1 MIALIIDLLFPDEK
15 MLQAIRSQTGS
26 WVVKAF
32 LILIALSFA
41 VWGVGDFVSARIQAD
56 DRPIEVGD
64 ASISAVDM
72 SREIRQETTRMAPLF
87 NGQLT
92 PELMRQFGLVD
103 QVVNRLVAQ
112 TAVDALALELGIAAG
127 DGVIGKQLA
136 AEPAFHDASGKFD
149 PNVFAAVLRNGGMS
163 ESGYLDILRQDIRRR
178 QLVTAATIGVQ
189 PPAGLVDKL
198 FAYRNEQRV
207 AETLTLT
214 ADKLPTVADPTEAEL
229 QKYYET
235 NAERY
240 RAPEYRKIVAV
251 NLAPA
256 LLARDASIG
265 EESLR
270 SAYDERLDDYTVP
283 GRRKLTQLLF
293 DTEENATAAHA
304 QLSEG
309 RDFDALSKEAAGSS
323 GAIDLGWVTR
333 NDLLSDAVAD
343 SAFAAPQGG
352 FSEPVK
358 SDFGWHVFR
367 VDEREDQSV
376 RPFEEV
382 RDDIEKQ
389 LALDKATEDGFDLA
403 NKLEDAVGAG
413 ASLEDAGRQIGVEPI
428 IIDSVGQNG
437 TSPAGESLVE
447 KFQLSRPFLTT
458 AFETEPGKTSILT
471 EAPDSGFFMLRV
483 DAITESRVKDLSEV
497 QDQVVADWKGEKVE
511 EGLEKLAAE
520 IADRLKNGEAM
531 SEVSKAYDLPVTQ
544 SQAFVR
550 ETGEPTA
557 NIGPALSAQI
567 FALEVNGVATAP
579 GEGGLTVARLAEIR
593 PAVQD
598 ETRHTALTQQVSAQ
612 LQSDVIEQLTADL
625 RARFGVTVNRE
636 MIDQLY

>member
-1 MIALIIDLLFPDEK
+1 MIAPIIDLLFPDEK

-214 ADKLPTVADPTEAEL
+214 ADKLPAVADPTEAEL

-270 SAYDERLDDYTVP
+270 AAYDERLDDYTVP

-403 NKLEDAVGAG
+403 NKLEDAVGSG

-447 KFQLSRPFLTT
+447 QFQLSRPFLTT

-497 QDQVVADWKGEKVE
+497 QDQAVADWKGEKVE

-520 IADRLKNGEAM
+520 IAGRLKNGEAM
-531 SEVSKAYDLPVTQ
+531 SEVSKAYDLPVTK

>member
-1 MIALIIDLLFPDEK
+1 

-64 ASISAVDM
+64 ASISAVDL
-72 SREIRQETTRMAPLF
+72 SREIRQETVRMAPLF

-112 TAVDALALELGIAAG
+112 TAIDALAIELGIAAG
-127 DGVIGKQLA
+127 DGVIGQQLA
-136 AEPAFHDASGKFD
+136 AEPAFHNASGKFD
-149 PNVFAAVLRNGGMS
+149 PNVFAAVLRNSGMS
-163 ESGYLDILRQDIRRR
+163 ESSYLDILRQDIRRR
-178 QLVTAATIGVQ
+178 QLVTATTVGVQ
-189 PPAGLVDKL
+189 PPSALVDKL

-207 AETLTLT
+207 AETITLT
-214 ADKLPTVADPTEAEL
+214 ADKLPPVAEPTEAEL
-229 QKYYET
+229 QKFYET

-240 RAPEYRKIVAV
+240 RAPEYRKVVAV

-270 SAYDERLDDYTVP
+270 AAYDERLNDFTAP

-293 DTEENATAAHA
+293 EKEEDAAAAYA

-309 RDFDALSKEAAGSS
+309 RDFADVAGAAAGSS
-323 GAIDLGWVTR
+323 GAIDLGWVNR
-333 NDLLSDAVAD
+333 GDLLSDVVAEA
-343 SAFAAPQGG
+343 AFAAPEGG
-352 FSEPVK
+352 YSAPVK
-358 SDFGWHVFR
+358 SDFGWHIFR
-367 VDEREDQSV
+367 IDEREDQSV

-382 RDDIEKQ
+382 RDEIETQ
-389 LALDKATEDGFDLA
+389 LALDRATEDSFDLA

-413 ASLEDAGRQIGVEPI
+413 ASLENAGRQIGVEPI
-428 IIDSVGQNG
+428 IIDAVDQNG
-437 TSPAGESLVE
+437 RSPGGDVLVE
-447 KFQLSRPFLTT
+447 QFQLSGPFLTT
-458 AFETEPGKTSILT
+458 AFETESGKTSILT
-471 EAPDSGFFMLRV
+471 EAPNSGFFMLRV

-497 QDQVVADWKGEKVE
+497 QQQVVADWKSEQVE
-511 EGLEKLAAE
+511 EGLEKLAAD
-520 IADRLKNGEAM
+520 IAERLRKGETM
-531 SEVSKAYDLPVTQ
+531 SEVSAAYDLPVTR

-550 ETGEPTA
+550 QTGDPTA
-557 NIGPALSAQI
+557 NIGPALSTQL
-567 FALEVNGVATAP
+567 FGLDVNGVATAP
-579 GEGGLTVARLAEIR
+579 GEGGGLTVARLAEIR

-598 ETRHTALTQQVSAQ
+598 ETRRAALTDQVAAQ
-612 LQSDVIEQLTADL
+612 LQSDVIEQLTSDL
-625 RARFGVTVNRE
+625 RARFGVIVNRE

>member
-1 MIALIIDLLFPDEK
+1 

-72 SREIRQETTRMAPLF
+72 SREIRQETARMAPLF

-127 DGVIGKQLA
+127 DGVIGQQLA

-149 PNVFAAVLRNGGMS
+149 PSVFAAVLRNGGMS

-189 PPAGLVDKL
+189 PPAALVDKL

-207 AETLTLT
+207 AETITLT
-214 ADKLPTVADPTEAEL
+214 ADNLPATAEPTEAEL

-265 EESLR
+265 EDSLR
-270 SAYDERLDDYTVP
+270 AAYDEQLDDYTVP

-293 DTEENATAAHA
+293 DTEENAAAAYA

-309 RDFDALSKEAAGSS
+309 RDFDTVAKDAAGSS
-323 GAIDLGWVTR
+323 GAIDLGWVNR
-333 NDLLSDAVAD
+333 GDLLSDEVAE
-343 SAFAAPQGG
+343 SAFSASQGG
-352 FSEPVK
+352 YSEPVK

-376 RPFEEV
+376 RPFEDV
-382 RDDIEKQ
+382 RDEIEQQ

-413 ASLEDAGRQIGVEPI
+413 ASLEAAGSQIGVEPI
-428 IIDSVGQNG
+428 IIDAVDQNG
-437 TSPAGESLVE
+437 GSPEGKSLVE
-447 KFQLSRPFLTT
+447 QFQLSRPFLTT
-458 AFETEPGKTSILT
+458 AFETDSGKTSILT
-471 EAPDSGFFMLRV
+471 ESPDSGFFMLRV
-483 DAITESRVKDLSEV
+483 DAVTESRIKDLSEV
-497 QDQVVADWKGEKVE
+497 QDQVVADWKSEKVE
-511 EGLEKLAAE
+511 EGLETLAAD
-520 IADRLKNGEAM
+520 IAERLKNGEAM
-531 SEVSKAYDLPVTQ
+531 SEISKAYDLPVTQ

-550 ETGEPTA
+550 ETGDPTA
-557 NIGPALSAQI
+557 NIGPALSAQL
-567 FALEVNGVATAP
+567 FGLEVNGVATAP
-579 GEGGLTVARLAEIR
+579 GEGGLTVARLVEVR